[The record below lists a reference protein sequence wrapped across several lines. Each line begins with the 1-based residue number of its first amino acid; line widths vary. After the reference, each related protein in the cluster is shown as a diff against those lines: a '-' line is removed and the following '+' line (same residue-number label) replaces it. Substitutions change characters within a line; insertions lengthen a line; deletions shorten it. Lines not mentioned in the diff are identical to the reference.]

1 MARTRIKFCGITRI
15 DDLQEA
21 VALGVDA
28 VGIVFC
34 PSSPR
39 AVNVQQA
46 CALIDRC
53 TPFVTC
59 VGLFMNQDAGTIN
72 QIMQEVSIDMLQFH
86 GEESADFCA
95 SFGLPYLKSVAMGSE
110 TLSVSELDYPT
121 ASALLLDSNVLGQA
135 GGSGKQFDWKKIPSI
150 EQPIILA
157 GGLEANN
164 VTAAIKQVRPFA
176 VDVSSGIEKAKG
188 IKDIKKM
195 KEFVNSVRVADEC

>member
-121 ASALLLDSNVLGQA
+121 ASALLLDSNELGQA

-150 EQPIILA
+150 EQPVILA

>member
-53 TPFVTC
+53 APFVTC

-110 TLSVSELDYPT
+110 TLSVSELDYST
-121 ASALLLDSNVLGQA
+121 ASALLLDSNELGQA
-135 GGSGKQFDWKKIPSI
+135 GGSGKQFDWEKIPSI